1 MESEIAHS
9 QVNGQG
15 SSGRENRN
23 PDGLP
28 THPSVCRLWADGGRW
43 SCDALPDLGASPR
56 RARRGLRLC
65 RSAEVRGLIETFGP
79 GAIATLDTP
88 DATVEQV
95 RASADAFGPDW
106 LVIDHYRL
114 TLADESALRAPR
126 RRLMVMDDLAD
137 RPRDC
142 DLLLDPGYGRTAED
156 YRGLLPKAAQV
167 IAGPRY
173 ALVRPEFAA
182 ARPQALAARPQA
194 LAARPQALAAR
205 QGPVRRVLV
214 SLGLTDV
221 GGVTGKVVQALL
233 PILGEVQLDI
243 ALGSA
248 ASSLAAL
255 AAMTDSRI
263 TLHVDAPDM
272 ARLICEADLAVGAG
286 GSSVWERACLGLP
299 GVTVILADNQRDLA
313 LRMEADGLTV
323 AVDGDG
329 DEFESRLSAA
339 YGRLAEDQVLR
350 HAIPVRLAA
359 LSDGLGAHR
368 VAETMLL

>member
-1 MESEIAHS
+1 M
-9 QVNGQG
+9 
-15 SSGRENRN
+15 
-23 PDGLP
+23 
-28 THPSVCRLWADGGRW
+28 
-43 SCDALPDLGASPR
+43 ASPR
-56 RARRGLRLC
+56 ILLFADCGPTVGGGHVMRCLTLARALAERGAAC
-65 RSAEVRGLIETFGP
+65 AFVAPPMVRGLIETFGP

-173 ALVRPEFAA
+173 ALVRPEFA
-182 ARPQALAARPQA
+182 
-194 LAARPQALAAR
+194 AARPQALAAR